1 MTKIKSFLLISI
13 FLFISVDLFAQ
24 SIVKKGDIVIHL
36 TGNDAFV
43 NHRFYI
49 DIYKKSNSV
58 KVVYSYLDSL
68 KHSEVGKDPEYAR
81 VENKKQEYE
90 DNDPKRKL
98 HWDTI
103 GMIFERHKAY
113 TRDSVTINLKTDTAY
128 SNLLQRVANVDKAEL
143 APKIDPM
150 VLDGDSMSINII
162 TTDKNMQAAAHAPGA
177 KTHPLLFSFI
187 TSTLNKDRK
196 SSAVKKIR
204 KYYTEY

>member
-1 MTKIKSFLLISI
+1 MKTLLLIAVC
-13 FLFISVDLFAQ
+13 LFTSVELSAQ
-24 SIVKKGDIVIHL
+24 NAVKKGDIVIHL

-90 DNDPKRKL
+90 DGDPRRKL
-98 HWDTI
+98 YWDTI

-128 SNLLQRVANVDKAEL
+128 SNLLQRVAYADKADL

-162 TTDKNMQAAAHAPGA
+162 TADKNMQAAAHAPVA
-177 KTHPLLFSFI
+177 KTHPFLFSFI

-196 SSAVKKIR
+196 SSVVKKIR